1 MISNSLNLSCKTCKE
16 FSINKD
22 VIVDD
27 SLNMIHSKPPLII
40 PVENQVREFDAK
52 LLLALIA
59 AKRGFPAVIGS
70 RLEIDFRIA
79 SFPRGI
85 YLSKSMTARSLKMFR
100 IMSWLGHQIAV
111 WDEEALVHM
120 QPETY
125 FTRRLSREAIQ
136 YVSHLFAWGQENVE
150 LWRQYPHLPEST
162 PIHITGNPRGDLL
175 RPELHAYF
183 EQDVQRL
190 RDRHGDFILINTNF
204 SNVNAFVPSLNLFMP
219 VRNPGESA
227 RFGRGAVG
235 MDRKYAEGLRDFKQA
250 VFKDIK
256 NVIPALEKAFP
267 DFSIIVRPHPTENP
281 QIYKDIAKRCERVEV
296 TNEGNVVPWIMAAR
310 ALVHNSCTTGIEAYI
325 MGVPAVSYMAT
336 RDEYYDLGYYKLP
349 NRMSHQCSSFA
360 ELRKTLGKIFAGELG
375 AANGNERKE
384 LLEYYLT
391 AQEGRLACERIVDV
405 LEGIVGGRTGLPAPA
420 LKEQLIGRYR
430 ANWRRFVK
438 WYKSF
443 APGSKYRPE
452 FQRHRYPGLTMDQLR
467 ERLAYFQQVLNDN
480 TELKTEQISE

>member
-1 MISNSLNLSCKTCKE
+1 M
-16 FSINKD
+16 
-22 VIVDD
+22 
-27 SLNMIHSKPPLII
+27 
-40 PVENQVREFDAK
+40 
-52 LLLALIA
+52 
-59 AKRGFPAVIGS
+59 
-70 RLEIDFRIA
+70 
-79 SFPRGI
+79 
-85 YLSKSMTARSLKMFR
+85 
-100 IMSWLGHQIAV
+100 
-111 WDEEALVHM
+111 
-120 QPETY
+120 
-125 FTRRLSREAIQ
+125 
-136 YVSHLFAWGQENVE
+136 
-150 LWRQYPHLPEST
+150 
-162 PIHITGNPRGDLL
+162 
-175 RPELHAYF
+175 
-183 EQDVQRL
+183 
-190 RDRHGDFILINTNF
+190 
-204 SNVNAFVPSLNLFMP
+204 
-219 VRNPGESA
+219 
-227 RFGRGAVG
+227 G

-480 TELKTEQISE
+480 TELKTEQISEYIFRISA